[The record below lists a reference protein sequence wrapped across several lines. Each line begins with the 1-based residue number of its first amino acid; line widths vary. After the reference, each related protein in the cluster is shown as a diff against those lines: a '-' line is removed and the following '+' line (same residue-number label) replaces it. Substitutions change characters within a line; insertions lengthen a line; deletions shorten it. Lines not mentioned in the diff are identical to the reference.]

1 MQICISILFK
11 HSSPI
16 QEQRWNAE
24 SDPADLCGPGA
35 AGGRGETE
43 NPRTVF
49 RIEVNSLINNMVSQT
64 SVNQQKLLGTR
75 GSVWSFYR
83 LFISYLLNLLI

>member
-16 QEQRWNAE
+16 QEQRWNAK
-24 SDPADLCGPGA
+24 SDPADLCGLGA

-43 NPRTVF
+43 NPRTAF
-49 RIEVNSLINNMVSQT
+49 RIDVN
-64 SVNQQKLLGTR
+64 
-75 GSVWSFYR
+75 
-83 LFISYLLNLLI
+83 